1 MELRVVDFEILTK
14 NYKNYQ
20 EGIKNIETE
29 KQEFI
34 KSLEPVKKEMENII
48 AQMSSGIIMDEKA
61 QMEKEEKFKSLQDQA
76 VGIDNQFKV
85 EMRRLHEE
93 LNKSTYNE
101 LSTIISEY
109 SEANSIDL
117 VIGKMEIV
125 YLVGKFEI
133 TEQILDVL
141 KEKDL
146 FNSLEEVVIETTETT
161 EVTTN
166 EA

>member
-1 MELRVVDFEILTK
+1 MELRVVDFEVLTK

-20 EGIKNIETE
+20 DGIKNIEEE
-29 KQEFI
+29 KKSFI
-34 KSLEPVKKEMENII
+34 KSLDPVKKEMEAII
-48 AQMSSGIIMDEKA
+48 AQMSTGLIVDEKT
-61 QMEKEEKFKSLQDQA
+61 QMEKEQKFKALQDQA

-93 LNKSTYNE
+93 LNKSTYDE
-101 LSTIISEY
+101 LSKIISEY

-125 YLVGKFEI
+125 YLVDKFEI
-133 TEQILDVL
+133 TEQILEVL

-146 FNSLEEVVIETTETT
+146 INVVVEETT

>member
-1 MELRVVDFEILTK
+1 MELRVVDFEVLTK

-20 EGIKNIETE
+20 DGIKNIEEE
-29 KQEFI
+29 KKSFI
-34 KSLEPVKKEMENII
+34 KSLDPVKKEMESII
-48 AQMSSGIIMDEKA
+48 AQMSTGLVVDEKT
-61 QMEKEEKFKSLQDQA
+61 QMEKEQRFKALQDQA

-93 LNKSTYNE
+93 LNKTTYDE

-125 YLVGKFEI
+125 YLKDNFEI
-133 TEQILDVL
+133 TEQILEVL

-146 FNSLEEVVIETTETT
+146 INVVEET
-161 EVTTN
+161 TTN

>member
-1 MELRVVDFEILTK
+1 MELRVVDFEVLTK

-20 EGIKNIETE
+20 EGIKNIEGE
-29 KQEFI
+29 KKSFI
-34 KSLEPVKKEMENII
+34 KSLDPVKKEMETII
-48 AQMSSGIIMDEKA
+48 SQMSTGLIVDEKT
-61 QMEKEEKFKSLQDQA
+61 QSEKEERFKALQEQA

-85 EMRRLHEE
+85 EMRRLHDE

-125 YLVGKFEI
+125 YLVDKFEI
-133 TEQILDVL
+133 TEQILEVL

-146 FNSLEEVVIETTETT
+146 INVVVEETTEA
-161 EVTTN
+161 TTN

>member
-1 MELRVVDFEILTK
+1 MELRVVDFEVLTK

-20 EGIKNIETE
+20 EGIKNIEEE
-29 KQEFI
+29 KKSFI
-34 KSLEPVKKEMENII
+34 KSLDPVKKEMEAII
-48 AQMSSGIIMDEKA
+48 AQMSTGLIVDEKT
-61 QMEKEEKFKSLQDQA
+61 QSEKEQKFKALQDQA

-125 YLVGKFEI
+125 YLVDKFEI
-133 TEQILDVL
+133 TEQILEVL

-146 FNSLEEVVIETTETT
+146 FNSLEEKAETTT
-161 EVTTN
+161 E
-166 EA
+166 A

>member
-20 EGIKNIETE
+20 DGIKNIESE

-34 KSLEPVKKEMENII
+34 KSLEPVKKEMESII
-48 AQMSSGIIMDEKA
+48 AQMSSGIILDEKA

-76 VGIDNQFKV
+76 VGIDNKFKV
-85 EMRRLHEE
+85 EMRRLHDD
-93 LNKSTYNE
+93 LNKSTYDQ
-101 LSTIISEY
+101 LSEIIKEY

-125 YLVGKFEI
+125 YLVDKFEI
-133 TEQILDVL
+133 TDQILEVL
-141 KEKDL
+141 KERDL
-146 FNSLEEVVIETTETT
+146 FNVVEEVNTTE
-161 EVTTN
+161 
-166 EA
+166 A

>member
-1 MELRVVDFEILTK
+1 MELRVVDFEVLTK

-20 EGIKNIETE
+20 EGIKNIEEE
-29 KQEFI
+29 KKSFI
-34 KSLEPVKKEMENII
+34 KSLDPVKKEMEAII
-48 AQMSSGIIMDEKA
+48 AQMSTGLIVDEKT
-61 QMEKEEKFKSLQDQA
+61 QSEKEERFKSLQDQA

-93 LNKSTYNE
+93 LNKTTYDE

-125 YLVGKFEI
+125 YLKDNFEI
-133 TEQILDVL
+133 TEQILEVL

-146 FNSLEEVVIETTETT
+146 VNVVEEETTT
-161 EVTTN
+161 E
-166 EA
+166 A

>member
-1 MELRVVDFEILTK
+1 MET
-14 NYKNYQ
+14 
-20 EGIKNIETE
+20 
-29 KQEFI
+29 
-34 KSLEPVKKEMENII
+34 II
-48 AQMSSGIIMDEKA
+48 SQMSSGLIVDEKT
-61 QMEKEEKFKSLQDQA
+61 QSEKEQKFKALQDQA

-125 YLVGKFEI
+125 YLVDKFEI
-133 TEQILDVL
+133 TEQILEVL

-146 FNSLEEVVIETTETT
+146 INVVEVEVET
-161 EVTTN
+161 TTN